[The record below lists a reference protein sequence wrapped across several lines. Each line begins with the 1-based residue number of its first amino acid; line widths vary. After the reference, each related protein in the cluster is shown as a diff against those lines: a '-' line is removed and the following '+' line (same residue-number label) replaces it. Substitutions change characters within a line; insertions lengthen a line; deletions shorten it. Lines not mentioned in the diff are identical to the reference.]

1 MYRFKKVTAAES
13 DDTRFEDGMSS
24 IKDDFEYLMDTFDKL
39 DRDGNKEKALELIA
53 QTHQFINDAISRAT
67 TEVSE

>member
-39 DRDGNKEKALELIA
+39 DRDGNQEKALELIA
-53 QTHQFINDAISRAT
+53 QTHQFINDVISQAT
-67 TEVSE
+67 MEVSE